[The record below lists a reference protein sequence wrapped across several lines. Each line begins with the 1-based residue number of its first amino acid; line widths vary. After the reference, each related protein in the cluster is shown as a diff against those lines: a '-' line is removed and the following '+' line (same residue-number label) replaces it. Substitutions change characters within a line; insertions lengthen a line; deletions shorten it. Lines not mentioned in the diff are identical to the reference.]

1 MSETMN
7 KTGEVKEINILDM
20 MNGAIG
26 ERVDYELGKVMRN
39 CLDLNTDAKK
49 ARTLT
54 LEIGIVP
61 TEHRDSAAIKV
72 SVKSKLVPV
81 KALDSTL
88 LLGGTADEP
97 VVMEYTPQVPGQRN
111 LAGGEQD
118 EPKMIRLADIKQA

>member
-61 TEHRDSAAIKV
+61 TENRDSAAIKV

-118 EPKMIRLADIKQA
+118 EPKMIRLADVKQA

>member
-7 KTGEVKEINILDM
+7 TTGEVKEINILDM

-61 TEHRDSAAIKV
+61 TENRDSAAIKV

-97 VVMEYTPQVPGQRN
+97 IVMEYTPQVPGQRN

-118 EPKMIRLADIKQA
+118 EPKMIRLADVKQA